1 MRTIK
6 FRAWDSKRNLL
17 LRIGLMDISSNT
29 IFNAR
34 SEDGYEFSYVDKE
47 RKRYFEDKENWGV
60 YQDLIIMQYTGLKDK
75 NGKEIYE
82 GDILRLLNSDVL
94 CEVYYEAPSFCRR
107 WLNSKVSNVRGVEM
121 ESMAHNTHIAYEVIG
136 NIHEHKNLLEENG
149 K

>member
-1 MRTIK
+1 MREIK
-6 FRAWDSKRNLL
+6 FRAWEKELKEMITVSTIDFIKGMINTDS
-17 LRIGLMDISSNT
+17 
-29 IFNAR
+29 AW
-34 SEDGYEFSYVDKE
+34 
-47 RKRYFEDKENWGV
+47 RYFHEVE
-60 YQDLIIMQYTGLKDK
+60 LMQFTGLKDK

-82 GDILRLLNSDVL
+82 GDILRLLNSEVL

-136 NIHEHKNLLEENG
+136 NIYEHKHLLEEYD